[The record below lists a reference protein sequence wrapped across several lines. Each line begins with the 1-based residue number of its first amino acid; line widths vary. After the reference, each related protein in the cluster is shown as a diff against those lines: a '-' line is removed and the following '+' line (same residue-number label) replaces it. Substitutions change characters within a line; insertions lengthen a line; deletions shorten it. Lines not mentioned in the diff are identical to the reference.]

1 MKKRVLLFLFI
12 LLTFNAYSQ
21 LLPVTPWKELG
32 PIKFPINASGQI
44 NGIGRTCQI
53 KHHATDTSIIYA
65 VTSSGG
71 LYKTTDGA
79 NNWFNL
85 TGSLYLPKGSQASV
99 CIDYANDNIIYLG
112 TGDPNYYYN
121 GTGVWKSTDGG
132 LSFVQKNT
140 GMGNRLV
147 DEILQSPTNRGVL
160 IAATNSGIYKSNDS
174 ANTWTL
180 KTPSGLRFTDM
191 EYKPGS
197 NGRVI
202 YAVTLDSGYYR
213 SLDFGETWTNL
224 MNTGGLSI
232 PSGGSSNGMRVA
244 VCPADTNIVYIG
256 MVKNFGTIFKSNNG
270 GTTFAAM
277 KNASMPNLTGYN
289 NTAGDAGQGNY
300 NFDINCDPINPSILY
315 LVSHNVWK
323 SIDSGVNWVQKT
335 NWWAVVHTDMHH
347 ISFSPH
353 NKSKHFNANDGGI
366 WLTTDGTNS
375 WAQKSD
381 GLAANEISPA
391 ASSNLDY
398 KCISTGTQ
406 DNGELYRDDTGVW
419 KTNRGGDWY
428 EKMNYDWKNPRTVYY
443 ITGKRR
449 LVNGSEVSL
458 NFPFTGNANY
468 IDFNPKAQNSAV
480 ISKNDSLWIS
490 KNIQDP
496 IPSWSFIGVF
506 PGNTIKSVAWS
517 IKDTNRLY
525 LINSNS
531 KVYRTDNLY
540 AATPIFNSFNTPS
553 ITNTSASI
561 AVIAKNDS
569 IVYISCGNII
579 YRSNNAGNTWT
590 NIKYNYPAVNV
601 IRLYHDPYTSN
612 ESIYSVGSI
621 AVYFKMDTMT
631 SWQNLTQSLPTNAS
645 IQSVIPYNEGTDKS
659 EMRVAYFG
667 KGVWSI
673 PIQTQKIPNAKFG
686 ANYTKSCS
694 LGKTISFTDSS
705 SNNPTSWSWSFPG
718 GTPSS
723 STLQNPNIV
732 YNTPGVYNVTL
743 TAANANGSYTETKT
757 ALISVF
763 KGDTLPISENFESG
777 ILPVNWTVF
786 NDGNDNRFWVREDT
800 LSAYGVGSK
809 SYRFDNR
816 AYMNTSKK
824 DAIITSILNLN
835 MYDSVWVSFDRAFA
849 PSYWSQW
856 YSDSRDTL
864 QLAVDNSCN
873 TGSLTS
879 VWMKGHTTLATGPVQ
894 ADGAYFKPTTSQWKK
909 DTINLT
915 AFAGQKEISLYFR
928 IFKTLSGGYGQ
939 VIYLDNINIW
949 GKKVVVK
956 DTAFSASICS
966 GNNYTFG
973 SNMLNTAGTYKDTIR
988 KVNTGADSIR
998 RTLVLT
1004 VNPKTNGTIN
1014 QTICQGQPFLFN
1026 GINRTVS
1033 GAYLDTLVNT
1043 KGCDSILTLNLTVNS
1058 NSSNSINQT
1067 ICQGQS
1073 FLFNDINRMAS
1084 GSYLDTL
1091 VNAKGCDSIISLNLT
1106 VTSQITSTFNINICQ
1121 GQSYIFNGVAQT
1133 TSGIYLDT
1141 FMSSFGCDSI
1151 VTLNLTVNPKTN
1163 GSVNQTIC
1171 QGQSYMFNGIARTI
1185 TGTYLDTLVNSKGCD
1200 SILTLNLNVLSI
1212 QPQIT
1217 GDTNLCDSVTLSIA
1231 QNYSSYLWSNG
1242 ATTKNIVIKSAG
1254 TYSCTI
1260 SDVNGCSGITSINV
1274 LNRKIVN
1281 IPQIQSAKSSICSV
1295 NDSVE
1300 LTATSGFNGYSWST
1314 NQQGTNKVYIK
1325 NAVSYTVT
1333 VYNNYGCSASASKVI
1348 NSAPSNTLTI
1358 GLKSS
1363 YCIKDSLV
1371 PFTTSNSIPCISS
1384 QKTFNNVTA
1393 SNLNFKNY
1401 VAGKYMAS
1409 YTCIDTNNC
1418 STVITKEI
1426 SLLNC
1431 PLSGLVGNDFSNKI
1445 IVYPNPARNSF
1456 VIEFLEMGQYQIA
1469 VYSILGQLIQNQSV
1483 DNEKQLK
1490 MDVSRWAKG
1499 VYYIRIYSK
1508 DLNLMDTKKLEI
1520 E

>member
-1 MKKRVLLFLFI
+1 
-12 LLTFNAYSQ
+12 
-21 LLPVTPWKELG
+21 
-32 PIKFPINASGQI
+32 
-44 NGIGRTCQI
+44 
-53 KHHATDTSIIYA
+53 
-65 VTSSGG
+65 
-71 LYKTTDGA
+71 
-79 NNWFNL
+79 
-85 TGSLYLPKGSQASV
+85 
-99 CIDYANDNIIYLG
+99 
-112 TGDPNYYYN
+112 
-121 GTGVWKSTDGG
+121 
-132 LSFVQKNT
+132 
-140 GMGNRLV
+140 
-147 DEILQSPTNRGVL
+147 
-160 IAATNSGIYKSNDS
+160 
-174 ANTWTL
+174 
-180 KTPSGLRFTDM
+180 
-191 EYKPGS
+191 
-197 NGRVI
+197 
-202 YAVTLDSGYYR
+202 
-213 SLDFGETWTNL
+213 
-224 MNTGGLSI
+224 
-232 PSGGSSNGMRVA
+232 
-244 VCPADTNIVYIG
+244 
-256 MVKNFGTIFKSNNG
+256 
-270 GTTFAAM
+270 
-277 KNASMPNLTGYN
+277 
-289 NTAGDAGQGNY
+289 
-300 NFDINCDPINPSILY
+300 
-315 LVSHNVWK
+315 
-323 SIDSGVNWVQKT
+323 
-335 NWWAVVHTDMHH
+335 
-347 ISFSPH
+347 
-353 NKSKHFNANDGGI
+353 
-366 WLTTDGTNS
+366 
-375 WAQKSD
+375 
-381 GLAANEISPA
+381 LA
-391 ASSNLDY
+391 
-398 KCISTGTQ
+398 
-406 DNGELYRDDTGVW
+406 
-419 KTNRGGDWY
+419 
-428 EKMNYDWKNPRTVYY
+428 
-443 ITGKRR
+443 
-449 LVNGSEVSL
+449 
-458 NFPFTGNANY
+458 
-468 IDFNPKAQNSAV
+468 
-480 ISKNDSLWIS
+480 DSLWIS
-490 KNIQDP
+490 KNIQTST
-496 IPSWSFIGVF
+496 PSWTFIGTF
-506 PGNTIKSVAWS
+506 GGNNIKSIAWS
-517 IKDTNRLY
+517 IKDTNRVY
-525 LINSNS
+525 FINANS

-540 AATPIFNSFNTPS
+540 ASIPVFTTFTTPS
-553 ITNTSASI
+553 NTNTTASI

-612 ESIYSVGSI
+612 ESIYSIGSI

-723 STLQNPNIV
+723 STLQNPTIV
-732 YNTPGVYNVTL
+732 YNTPGVYDVTL
-743 TAANANGSYTETKT
+743 TATNANGSYTETKT
-757 ALISVF
+757 AYISVF

-777 ILPVNWTVF
+777 TLPINWTVF
-786 NDGNDNRFWVREDT
+786 NDGNDNRLWVREDT

-816 AYMNTSKK
+816 AYMTTSKK
-824 DAIITSILNLN
+824 DAIVTSVLNLN
-835 MYDSVWVSFDRAFA
+835 TYDSVWVSFDRAFA
-849 PSYWSQW
+849 ISYWSQW
-856 YSDSRDTL
+856 YGDSRDTL
-864 QLAVDNSCN
+864 QVAVDNSCN
-873 TGSLTS
+873 TGSFTS
-879 VWMKGHTTLATGPVQ
+879 VWMKGHTALATGPVQ
-894 ADGAYFKPTTSQWKK
+894 ADGAYFKPTPSQWKK

-915 AFAGQKEISLYFR
+915 AFAGQKEISLNFR

-939 VIYLDNINIW
+939 VIYLDNIYIW

-956 DTAFSASICS
+956 DTALSASICIE
-966 GNNYTFG
+966 NNYNFG
-973 SNMLNTAGTYKDTIR
+973 ANTLNTAGTYKDTIR

-998 RTLVLT
+998 RTLTLT
-1004 VNPKTNGTIN
+1004 VNPKTFNSIN
-1014 QTICQGQPFLFN
+1014 QTVCQGQSFLFN

-1033 GAYLDTLVNT
+1033 GSYLDTLVNA
-1043 KGCDSILTLNLTVNS
+1043 KGCDSILTLNLTVNP
-1058 NSSNSINQT
+1058 NSTNSINQT

-1073 FLFNDINRMAS
+1073 FFFNGINRTASGAYLDTLVNAKGCDSFLTLNLTVNSNSNKTISQSICQGQSFLFNGINRTVSGTYLDTLVNAKGCDSFLTLNLTVNPNSSNYISQSICQGQSFLFNGINRTAS

-1091 VNAKGCDSIISLNLT
+1091 VNAKGCDSFL
-1106 VTSQITSTFNINICQ
+1106 
-1121 GQSYIFNGVAQT
+1121 
-1133 TSGIYLDT
+1133 
-1141 FMSSFGCDSI
+1141 
-1151 VTLNLTVNPKTN
+1151 TLNLTVNPN
-1163 GSVNQTIC
+1163 SSNSINQTIC

-1231 QNYSSYLWSNG
+1231 QNYSTYLWSNG

-1281 IPQIQSAKSSICSV
+1281 IPQIQSAKSSICFA

-1300 LTATSGFNGYSWST
+1300 LTTTSGFNGYSWST

-1325 NAVSYTVT
+1325 NAGSYSVT
-1333 VYNNYGCSASASKVI
+1333 VYNNYGCSASASKVV

-1358 GLKSS
+1358 GLKPS

-1371 PFTTSNSIPCISS
+1371 SFTTSSSIPCLSS

-1426 SLLNC
+1426 SLVNC
-1431 PLSGLVGNDFSNKI
+1431 PLSGLATDDVSNKI

-1469 VYSILGQLIQNQSV
+1469 IYSTLGQLIHNQSV

-1490 MDVSRWAKG
+1490 MDVSKWAKG
-1499 VYYIRIYSK
+1499 LYYIRIYSK

>member
-1 MKKRVLLFLFI
+1 
-12 LLTFNAYSQ
+12 
-21 LLPVTPWKELG
+21 
-32 PIKFPINASGQI
+32 
-44 NGIGRTCQI
+44 
-53 KHHATDTSIIYA
+53 
-65 VTSSGG
+65 
-71 LYKTTDGA
+71 
-79 NNWFNL
+79 
-85 TGSLYLPKGSQASV
+85 
-99 CIDYANDNIIYLG
+99 
-112 TGDPNYYYN
+112 
-121 GTGVWKSTDGG
+121 
-132 LSFVQKNT
+132 
-140 GMGNRLV
+140 
-147 DEILQSPTNRGVL
+147 
-160 IAATNSGIYKSNDS
+160 
-174 ANTWTL
+174 
-180 KTPSGLRFTDM
+180 
-191 EYKPGS
+191 
-197 NGRVI
+197 
-202 YAVTLDSGYYR
+202 
-213 SLDFGETWTNL
+213 
-224 MNTGGLSI
+224 
-232 PSGGSSNGMRVA
+232 
-244 VCPADTNIVYIG
+244 
-256 MVKNFGTIFKSNNG
+256 
-270 GTTFAAM
+270 
-277 KNASMPNLTGYN
+277 
-289 NTAGDAGQGNY
+289 
-300 NFDINCDPINPSILY
+300 
-315 LVSHNVWK
+315 VSHNVWK
-323 SIDSGVNWVQKT
+323 STDSGINWVQKT

-353 NKSKHFNANDGGI
+353 NKSKHFNSNDGGI

-375 WAQKSD
+375 WSQKSD

-496 IPSWSFIGVF
+496 IPSWSFIGAF
-506 PGNTIKSVAWS
+506 SGNNIKSVAWS

-540 AATPIFNSFNTPS
+540 SVTPLFNLFNTPS
-553 ITNTSASI
+553 TTNTAASI

-612 ESIYSVGSI
+612 ESIYVVGSI

-686 ANYTKSCS
+686 ANFTQLCSTGKSVM
-694 LGKTISFTDSS
+694 FADSS

-723 STLQNPNIV
+723 STLQNPTIV
-732 YNTPGVYNVTL
+732 YNTPGVYDVSL
-743 TAANANGSYTETKT
+743 TASNANGSYTETKT
-757 ALISVF
+757 AYISVF

-777 ILPVNWTVF
+777 TLPVNWTVF

-809 SYRFDNR
+809 SYRFNNR
-816 AYMNTSKK
+816 AYMTTSKK
-824 DAIITSILNLN
+824 DAIITSVLNLN

-849 PSYWSQW
+849 ISYWSQW
-856 YSDSRDTL
+856 YGDSRDTL
-864 QLAVDNSCN
+864 QVAVDNSCN

-879 VWMKGHTTLATGPVQ
+879 VWMKGHTALATGPVQ
-894 ADGAYFKPTTSQWKK
+894 ADGAYFKPTPSQWKK

-939 VIYLDNINIW
+939 VIYLDNINFW

-966 GNNYTFG
+966 ENNYNFG
-973 SNMLNTAGTYKDTIR
+973 ANTLNTAGTYKDTIR

-1004 VNPKTNGTIN
+1004 VNPKTNGMIN
-1014 QTICQGQPFLFN
+1014 QSICQGQSFLFN

-1033 GAYLDTLVNT
+1033 GAYLDTLVNA
-1043 KGCDSILTLNLTVNS
+1043 KGCDSFLTLNLTVNPNS
-1058 NSSNSINQT
+1058 SKSINQTICQGQSFLFNGINRTVSGTYLDTLVNSKGCDSFLTLNLTVNPNLSNFINQTICQGQSFLFNGINRTVSGAYLDTLVNAKGCDSFLTLNLTVNPNSSNSINQT

-1073 FLFNDINRMAS
+1073 FLFNGINRTVSGTYLDTLVNSKGCDSFLTLNLTVNLNSNKTISQSICLGQSFLFNGINRTAS
-1084 GSYLDTL
+1084 GTYLDTL
-1091 VNAKGCDSIISLNLT
+1091 VNAKGCDSFL
-1106 VTSQITSTFNINICQ
+1106 
-1121 GQSYIFNGVAQT
+1121 
-1133 TSGIYLDT
+1133 
-1141 FMSSFGCDSI
+1141 
-1151 VTLNLTVNPKTN
+1151 TLNLTVNPN
-1163 GSVNQTIC
+1163 SSNSISQTIC
-1171 QGQSYMFNGIARTI
+1171 QGQLFLFNGINRTVS
-1185 TGTYLDTLVNSKGCD
+1185 GTYLDTLVNSKGCD
-1200 SILTLNLNVLSI
+1200 SILTLNLTVNPNSSKSI
-1212 QPQIT
+1212 SQTICQGQSFLFNGINRTASGTYLDTLVNAKGCDSILTLNLTVTPSSSKIISQTICQGQSVMFNGIGRTTSGTYLDTLVNSKGCDSILTLNLTVNPLPQPVII
-1217 GDTNLCDSVTLSIA
+1217 GDSILCDSVVLTLS
-1231 QNYSSYLWSNG
+1231 QNFASYLWSTGGNSKSIVVKNSGNYVCVVTSTDGCTNQASFSIING
-1242 ATTKNIVIKSAG
+1242 KINNQPLIQVSKNIICSSSDSAELSASAG
-1254 TYSCTI
+1254 FNNYKWS
-1260 SDVNGCSGITSINV
+1260 N
-1274 LNRKIVN
+1274 N
-1281 IPQIQSAKSSICSV
+1281 I
-1295 NDSVE
+1295 
-1300 LTATSGFNGYSWST
+1300 
-1314 NQQGTNKVYIK
+1314 QGTNKIVVKSSGNYF
-1325 NAVSYTVT
+1325 VT
-1333 VYNNYGCSASASKVI
+1333 VYNNMGCSAIANTTILSKPV
-1348 NSAPSNTLTI
+1348 NNLQI
-1358 GLKSS
+1358 GLNSK
-1363 YCIKDSLV
+1363 YCIEDSII
-1371 PFTTSNSIPCISS
+1371 PFDVISSIPCLSS

-1418 STVITKEI
+1418 STIITKEI
-1426 SLLNC
+1426 SLVNC
-1431 PLSGLVGNDFSNKI
+1431 PLSGLATNDFSNKI

-1469 VYSILGQLIQNQSV
+1469 VYSTLGQLIHNQSV

-1490 MDVSRWAKG
+1490 MDVSKWAKG

-1508 DLNLMDTKKLEI
+1508 DMNLMDTKKLEI